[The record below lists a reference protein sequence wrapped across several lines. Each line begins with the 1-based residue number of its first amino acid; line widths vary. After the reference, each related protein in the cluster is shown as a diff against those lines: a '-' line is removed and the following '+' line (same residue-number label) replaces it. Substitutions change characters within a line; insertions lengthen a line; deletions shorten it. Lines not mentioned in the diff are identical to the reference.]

1 MNKKA
6 FTYII
11 LLAFSL
17 LLSTIVSGKLLY
29 IAPHLTIS
37 ASLLAYAFT
46 FLFTARLNEEMN
58 IDNTK
63 NILKKV
69 VIGTLIVYLFM
80 IVINSISGMTSTKE
94 ITESLRNF
102 FTPNKLAIKSISIY
116 YPNLINLISSILIF
130 YLTHNI
136 FSITFEITKDYTSK
150 TISFI
155 ISILISF
162 IIDQMIYISVI
173 SFMPL
178 YNESITLTNYIENLT
193 ASFIM
198 IIFTSVIM
206 TIIYSII
213 QKRSKNWCFFL
224 FTLLFFFRFIF
235 R

>member
-17 LLSTIVSGKLLY
+17 LLSIIVSGKLLY

-46 FLFTARLNEEMN
+46 FLFTARLNEETN

-69 VIGTLIVYLFM
+69 VIGTLIFYLFM

-94 ITESLRNF
+94 ITESLRNI
-102 FTPNKLAIKSISIY
+102 FTPNKLTIKSISIY

-155 ISILISF
+155 MSILISF

-173 SFMPL
+173 SFIPL

-213 QKRSKNWCFFL
+213 QKRSKN
-224 FTLLFFFRFIF
+224 
-235 R
+235 

>member
-1 MNKKA
+1 MNKKGL
-6 FTYII
+6 TYV
-11 LLAFSL
+11 L
-17 LLSTIVSGKLLY
+17 LLSFTFLLSIIISGKLLY

-46 FLFTARLNEEMN
+46 FLFTARLNEETN

-63 NILKKV
+63 NILKKF
-69 VIGTLIVYLFM
+69 VIGTLIFYLFM

-94 ITESLRNF
+94 VTESLRNI
-102 FTPNKLAIKSISIY
+102 FTPNKLAIKNISIY
-116 YPNLINLISSILIF
+116 YPNLISLISAVLIF

-155 ISILISF
+155 ISILVSF

-173 SFMPL
+173 SFIPL

-213 QKRSKNWCFFL
+213 QKRSKN
-224 FTLLFFFRFIF
+224 
-235 R
+235 

>member
-1 MNKKA
+1 MNKKGL
-6 FTYII
+6 TYV
-11 LLAFSL
+11 L
-17 LLSTIVSGKLLY
+17 LLGFTFLLSIIISGKLLY

-46 FLFTARLNEEMN
+46 FLFTARLNEETN

-69 VIGTLIVYLFM
+69 VIGTLIFYLFM

-94 ITESLRNF
+94 VTESLRNI
-102 FTPNKLAIKSISIY
+102 FTPNKLAIKSINIY
-116 YPNLINLISSILIF
+116 YPNLISLISAVLIF

-162 IIDQMIYISVI
+162 IIDQMIYISVTC
-173 SFMPL
+173 FLPL

-193 ASFIM
+193 ASFII

-206 TIIYSII
+206 TVIYSII
-213 QKRSKNWCFFL
+213 QKRSKN
-224 FTLLFFFRFIF
+224 
-235 R
+235 

>member
-1 MNKKA
+1 MNKKGL
-6 FTYII
+6 TYV
-11 LLAFSL
+11 L
-17 LLSTIVSGKLLY
+17 LLGFTFLLSIIISGKLLY

-37 ASLLAYAFT
+37 ASLLTYAFT
-46 FLFTARLNEEMN
+46 FLFTARLNEKTN

-69 VIGTLIVYLFM
+69 VIGTLIFYLFM
-80 IVINSISGMTSTKE
+80 IVVNSLSGMTSTKE
-94 ITESLRNF
+94 VTESLRNI
-102 FTPNKLAIKSISIY
+102 FTPNKLAIKNISIY
-116 YPNLINLISSILIF
+116 YPNLISLISAVLIF

-213 QKRSKNWCFFL
+213 QKRSKN
-224 FTLLFFFRFIF
+224 
-235 R
+235 

>member
-46 FLFTARLNEEMN
+46 FLFTARLNEETN

-69 VIGTLIVYLFM
+69 VIGTLIFYLFM

-94 ITESLRNF
+94 ITESLRNI
-102 FTPNKLAIKSISIY
+102 FTPNKLAIKNISIY
-116 YPNLINLISSILIF
+116 YPNLISLISAVLIF

-155 ISILISF
+155 ISILVSF

-173 SFMPL
+173 SFIPL

-213 QKRSKNWCFFL
+213 QKRSKN
-224 FTLLFFFRFIF
+224 
-235 R
+235 

>member
-37 ASLLAYAFT
+37 ASLLAYSFT
-46 FLFTARLNEEMN
+46 FLFTARLNEETN

-69 VIGTLIVYLFM
+69 VIGTLIFYLFM

-94 ITESLRNF
+94 ITESLRNI

-116 YPNLINLISSILIF
+116 YPNLISLISAVLIF

-173 SFMPL
+173 SFIPL

-213 QKRSKNWCFFL
+213 QKRSKN
-224 FTLLFFFRFIF
+224 
-235 R
+235 

>member
-1 MNKKA
+1 
-6 FTYII
+6 
-11 LLAFSL
+11 
-17 LLSTIVSGKLLY
+17 
-29 IAPHLTIS
+29 
-37 ASLLAYAFT
+37 
-46 FLFTARLNEEMN
+46 
-58 IDNTK
+58 
-63 NILKKV
+63 
-69 VIGTLIVYLFM
+69 M

-94 ITESLRNF
+94 ITESLRNI

-155 ISILISF
+155 MSILISF

-173 SFMPL
+173 SFIPL

-213 QKRSKNWCFFL
+213 QKRSKN
-224 FTLLFFFRFIF
+224 
-235 R
+235 

>member
-69 VIGTLIVYLFM
+69 VIGTLIFYLFM

-94 ITESLRNF
+94 ITESLRNI

-173 SFMPL
+173 SFIPL

-213 QKRSKNWCFFL
+213 QKRSKN
-224 FTLLFFFRFIF
+224 
-235 R
+235 

>member
-1 MNKKA
+1 MNKKVL
-6 FTYII
+6 TYII

-17 LLSTIVSGKLLY
+17 LLSIIVSGKLLY

-46 FLFTARLNEEMN
+46 FLFTARLNEETN

-63 NILKKV
+63 NVLKKI
-69 VIGTLIVYLFM
+69 VISILIFYLFM

-94 ITESLRNF
+94 VSESLRNI
-102 FTPNKLAIKSISIY
+102 FTPNRLAIKSISIY
-116 YPNLINLISSILIF
+116 YPNLISLISAVLIF

-162 IIDQMIYISVI
+162 IIDQMIYISVTC
-173 SFMPL
+173 FLPL
-178 YNESITLTNYIENLT
+178 YKESIKLTNYIENLT
-193 ASFIM
+193 ASFII

-206 TIIYSII
+206 TVIYSII
-213 QKRSKNWCFFL
+213 QKRSKN
-224 FTLLFFFRFIF
+224 
-235 R
+235 

>member
-1 MNKKA
+1 MNKND

-46 FLFTARLNEEMN
+46 FLFTARLNEETN

-69 VIGTLIVYLFM
+69 VIGTLIFYLFM
-80 IVINSISGMTSTKE
+80 IVVNSLSGMTSTKE
-94 ITESLRNF
+94 ITESLRNI

-155 ISILISF
+155 MSILISF

-173 SFMPL
+173 SFIPL

-213 QKRSKNWCFFL
+213 QKRSKN
-224 FTLLFFFRFIF
+224 
-235 R
+235 

>member
-1 MNKKA
+1 MNKKVL
-6 FTYII
+6 TYII

-17 LLSTIVSGKLLY
+17 LLSIIISGKLLY

-46 FLFTARLNEEMN
+46 FLFTAGLNEETN
-58 IDNTK
+58 INNTK
-63 NILKKV
+63 YIFKKIVIDIL
-69 VIGTLIVYLFM
+69 IFYLFM

-94 ITESLRNF
+94 VTESLRNI

-173 SFMPL
+173 SFIPL

-213 QKRSKNWCFFL
+213 QKRSKN
-224 FTLLFFFRFIF
+224 
-235 R
+235 

>member
-1 MNKKA
+1 MNKKVL
-6 FTYII
+6 TYII

-17 LLSTIVSGKLLY
+17 LLSIIVSDKLLY

-37 ASLLAYAFT
+37 DSLLAYAFT
-46 FLFTARLNEEMN
+46 FLFTAKLNEETN
-58 IDNTK
+58 INNTK
-63 NILKKV
+63 NILKKIV
-69 VIGTLIVYLFM
+69 SGILIFYLFM

-94 ITESLRNF
+94 VTESLRNI
-102 FTPNKLAIKSISIY
+102 FTPNKLAIKSINIY

-162 IIDQMIYISVI
+162 IIDQMIYISVT
-173 SFMPL
+173 SFIPL
-178 YNESITLTNYIENLT
+178 YKESIKLTNYIENLT
-193 ASFIM
+193 ASFI
-198 IIFTSVIM
+198 IIILTSVIM

-213 QKRSKNWCFFL
+213 QKRSKN
-224 FTLLFFFRFIF
+224 
-235 R
+235 

>member
-1 MNKKA
+1 MNKKV

-17 LLSTIVSGKLLY
+17 LLSIIISGKLLY

-46 FLFTARLNEEMN
+46 FLFTARLNEETN

-69 VIGTLIVYLFM
+69 VIGTLIFYLFM

-94 ITESLRNF
+94 ITESLRNI

-155 ISILISF
+155 ISIFISF

-173 SFMPL
+173 SFIPL

-213 QKRSKNWCFFL
+213 QKRSKN
-224 FTLLFFFRFIF
+224 
-235 R
+235 

>member
-1 MNKKA
+1 MNKKVL
-6 FTYII
+6 TYII

-17 LLSTIVSGKLLY
+17 LLSIIISGKLLY

-46 FLFTARLNEEMN
+46 FLFTAKLNEETN

-69 VIGTLIVYLFM
+69 VIGTLILYLFM
-80 IVINSISGMTSTKE
+80 IVVNSLSGMTSTKE
-94 ITESLRNF
+94 VTESLRNI
-102 FTPNKLAIKSISIY
+102 FTPNKLAIKSINIY
-116 YPNLINLISSILIF
+116 YPNLISLISAVLIF

-162 IIDQMIYISVI
+162 IIDQMIYISVT
-173 SFMPL
+173 SFIPL
-178 YNESITLTNYIENLT
+178 YKESIKLTNYIENLT
-193 ASFIM
+193 ASFIL
-198 IIFTSVIM
+198 IILTSVIM

-213 QKRSKNWCFFL
+213 QKRSKN
-224 FTLLFFFRFIF
+224 
-235 R
+235 

>member
-1 MNKKA
+1 MNKKVL
-6 FTYII
+6 TYII

-17 LLSTIVSGKLLY
+17 LLSIIISGKLLY

-46 FLFTARLNEEMN
+46 FLFTAKLNEETN
-58 IDNTK
+58 INNTK

-69 VIGTLIVYLFM
+69 VIGTLILYLFM
-80 IVINSISGMTSTKE
+80 IVVNSLSGMTSTKE
-94 ITESLRNF
+94 VTESLRNI

-162 IIDQMIYISVI
+162 IIDQMIYISVT
-173 SFMPL
+173 SFIPL
-178 YNESITLTNYIENLT
+178 YKESIKLTNYIENLT
-193 ASFIM
+193 ASFIL
-198 IIFTSVIM
+198 IILTSVIM

-213 QKRSKNWCFFL
+213 QKRSKNEVNP
-224 FTLLFFFRFIF
+224 
-235 R
+235 

>member
-1 MNKKA
+1 MNKKGL
-6 FTYII
+6 TYV
-11 LLAFSL
+11 L
-17 LLSTIVSGKLLY
+17 LLGFTFLLSIIIYGKLLY
-29 IAPHLTIS
+29 IAPHLAIS

-46 FLFTARLNEEMN
+46 FLFTARLNEETN

-69 VIGTLIVYLFM
+69 VIGTLIFYLFM
-80 IVINSISGMTSTKE
+80 IVINSLSGMTSTKE
-94 ITESLRNF
+94 ITESLRNI

-155 ISILISF
+155 MSILISF

-173 SFMPL
+173 SFIPL

-213 QKRSKNWCFFL
+213 QKRSKN
-224 FTLLFFFRFIF
+224 
-235 R
+235 

>member
-1 MNKKA
+1 MNKKGL
-6 FTYII
+6 TYV
-11 LLAFSL
+11 L
-17 LLSTIVSGKLLY
+17 LLGLTFLLSIIISGKLLY

-37 ASLLAYAFT
+37 ASLLTYAFT
-46 FLFTARLNEEMN
+46 FLFTARLNEETN

-69 VIGTLIVYLFM
+69 VIGTLIFYLFM

-94 ITESLRNF
+94 VTESLRNI
-102 FTPNKLAIKSISIY
+102 FTPNKLAIKGISIY
-116 YPNLINLISSILIF
+116 YPNLISLISSVLIF

-155 ISILISF
+155 ISILVSF

-173 SFMPL
+173 SFLPL

-213 QKRSKNWCFFL
+213 QKRSKN
-224 FTLLFFFRFIF
+224 
-235 R
+235 

>member
-46 FLFTARLNEEMN
+46 FLFTARLNEETN

-69 VIGTLIVYLFM
+69 VIGTLIFYLFM

-94 ITESLRNF
+94 ITESLRNI

-155 ISILISF
+155 ISIFISF

-173 SFMPL
+173 SFIPL

-213 QKRSKNWCFFL
+213 QKRSKN
-224 FTLLFFFRFIF
+224 
-235 R
+235 

>member
-1 MNKKA
+1 MNKKVI
-6 FTYII
+6 TYII

-17 LLSTIVSGKLLY
+17 LLSIIVSGKLLY

-46 FLFTARLNEEMN
+46 FLFTARLNEETN

-69 VIGTLIVYLFM
+69 VIGTLIFYLFM

-94 ITESLRNF
+94 ITESLRNI
-102 FTPNKLAIKSISIY
+102 FTPNKLTIKSISIY

-173 SFMPL
+173 SFIPL

-213 QKRSKNWCFFL
+213 QKRSKN
-224 FTLLFFFRFIF
+224 
-235 R
+235 

>member
-1 MNKKA
+1 MNKKGL
-6 FTYII
+6 TYV
-11 LLAFSL
+11 L
-17 LLSTIVSGKLLY
+17 LLGFTFLLSIIISGKLLY

-46 FLFTARLNEEMN
+46 FLFTARLNEETN
-58 IDNTK
+58 INNTK

-69 VIGTLIVYLFM
+69 VIGTLIFYLFM

-94 ITESLRNF
+94 ITESLRTI
-102 FTPNKLAIKSISIY
+102 FTPNKLAIKSINIY
-116 YPNLINLISSILIF
+116 YPNLISLISAVLIF

-155 ISILISF
+155 ISILVSF

-173 SFMPL
+173 SFLPL

-213 QKRSKNWCFFL
+213 QKRSKN
-224 FTLLFFFRFIF
+224 
-235 R
+235 

>member
-1 MNKKA
+1 MNKKGL
-6 FTYII
+6 TYV
-11 LLAFSL
+11 L
-17 LLSTIVSGKLLY
+17 LLSFTFLLSIIISGKLLY

-46 FLFTARLNEEMN
+46 FLFTARLNEETN

-69 VIGTLIVYLFM
+69 VIGTLIFYLFM

-94 ITESLRNF
+94 VTESLRNI
-102 FTPNKLAIKSISIY
+102 FTPNKLAIKNISIY
-116 YPNLINLISSILIF
+116 YPNLISLISAVLIF

-155 ISILISF
+155 ISILVSF

-173 SFMPL
+173 SFIPL

-213 QKRSKNWCFFL
+213 QKRSKN
-224 FTLLFFFRFIF
+224 
-235 R
+235 

>member
-1 MNKKA
+1 MNKKGL
-6 FTYII
+6 TYV
-11 LLAFSL
+11 L
-17 LLSTIVSGKLLY
+17 LLSFTFLLSIIISGKLLY

-46 FLFTARLNEEMN
+46 FLFTARLNGETN

-69 VIGTLIVYLFM
+69 VIGTLIFYLFM

-94 ITESLRNF
+94 VTESLRNI
-102 FTPNKLAIKSISIY
+102 FTPNKLAIKSINIY
-116 YPNLINLISSILIF
+116 YPNLISLISAILIF

-155 ISILISF
+155 ISILVSF

-173 SFMPL
+173 SFIPL

-213 QKRSKNWCFFL
+213 QKRSKNQ
-224 FTLLFFFRFIF
+224 
-235 R
+235 

>member
-69 VIGTLIVYLFM
+69 VIGTLIFYLFM

-94 ITESLRNF
+94 VTESLRNI

-213 QKRSKNWCFFL
+213 QKRSKN
-224 FTLLFFFRFIF
+224 
-235 R
+235 

>member
-37 ASLLAYAFT
+37 ASLLAYSFT
-46 FLFTARLNEEMN
+46 FLFTAKLNEETN

-69 VIGTLIVYLFM
+69 VIGTLILYLFM
-80 IVINSISGMTSTKE
+80 IVVNSLSGMTSTKE
-94 ITESLRNF
+94 VTESLRNI

-213 QKRSKNWCFFL
+213 QKRSKN
-224 FTLLFFFRFIF
+224 
-235 R
+235 

>member
-1 MNKKA
+1 MNKKV

-17 LLSTIVSGKLLY
+17 LLSIIIYGKLLY

-46 FLFTARLNEEMN
+46 FLFTARLNEETN

-69 VIGTLIVYLFM
+69 VIGTLIFYLFM

-94 ITESLRNF
+94 VTESLRNI

-155 ISILISF
+155 MSILISF

-173 SFMPL
+173 SFIPL

-213 QKRSKNWCFFL
+213 QKRSKN
-224 FTLLFFFRFIF
+224 
-235 R
+235 

>member
-46 FLFTARLNEEMN
+46 FLFTARLNEETN

-69 VIGTLIVYLFM
+69 VIGTLIFYLFM
-80 IVINSISGMTSTKE
+80 IVVNSLSGMTSTKE
-94 ITESLRNF
+94 VTESLRNI

-173 SFMPL
+173 SFIPL

-213 QKRSKNWCFFL
+213 QKRSKN
-224 FTLLFFFRFIF
+224 
-235 R
+235 

>member
-1 MNKKA
+1 MNKKVI
-6 FTYII
+6 TYII
-11 LLAFSL
+11 SLAFSL
-17 LLSTIVSGKLLY
+17 LLSIIVSGKLLY

-46 FLFTARLNEEMN
+46 FLFTARINEETN

-69 VIGTLIVYLFM
+69 VIGTLIFYLFM

-94 ITESLRNF
+94 ITESLRNI

-155 ISILISF
+155 MSILISF

-173 SFMPL
+173 SFIPL

-213 QKRSKNWCFFL
+213 QKRSKN
-224 FTLLFFFRFIF
+224 
-235 R
+235 

>member
-1 MNKKA
+1 MNKKGL
-6 FTYII
+6 TYV
-11 LLAFSL
+11 L
-17 LLSTIVSGKLLY
+17 LLGFTFLLSIIISGKLLY

-46 FLFTARLNEEMN
+46 FLFTARLNEETN

-69 VIGTLIVYLFM
+69 VIGTLIFYLFM

-94 ITESLRNF
+94 ITESLRNI
-102 FTPNKLAIKSISIY
+102 FTPNKLAIKNISIY
-116 YPNLINLISSILIF
+116 YPNLISLISAVLIF

-155 ISILISF
+155 ISILVSF

-173 SFMPL
+173 SFIPL

-213 QKRSKNWCFFL
+213 QKRSKN
-224 FTLLFFFRFIF
+224 
-235 R
+235 

>member
-46 FLFTARLNEEMN
+46 FLFTARLNEETN
-58 IDNTK
+58 INNTK
-63 NILKKV
+63 YIFKKIVIDIL
-69 VIGTLIVYLFM
+69 IFYLFM
-80 IVINSISGMTSTKE
+80 IVINSLSGMTSTKE
-94 ITESLRNF
+94 VTESLRNI
-102 FTPNKLAIKSISIY
+102 FTPNKLAIKCISIY

-155 ISILISF
+155 MSILISF

-173 SFMPL
+173 SFIPL

-213 QKRSKNWCFFL
+213 QKRSKN
-224 FTLLFFFRFIF
+224 
-235 R
+235 

>member
-1 MNKKA
+1 MNKKGL
-6 FTYII
+6 TYV
-11 LLAFSL
+11 L
-17 LLSTIVSGKLLY
+17 LLGFTFLLSIIISGKLLY

-46 FLFTARLNEEMN
+46 FLFTARLNEETN

-69 VIGTLIVYLFM
+69 VIGTLIFYLFM

-94 ITESLRNF
+94 ITESLRNI
-102 FTPNKLAIKSISIY
+102 FTPNKLAIKNISIY
-116 YPNLINLISSILIF
+116 YPNLIRLISAVLIF

-155 ISILISF
+155 ISILVSF

-173 SFMPL
+173 SFIPL

-213 QKRSKNWCFFL
+213 QKRSKN
-224 FTLLFFFRFIF
+224 
-235 R
+235 

>member
-46 FLFTARLNEEMN
+46 FLFTARLNEETN

-69 VIGTLIVYLFM
+69 VIGTLIFYLFM

-94 ITESLRNF
+94 ITESLRNI
-102 FTPNKLAIKSISIY
+102 FTPNKLTIKSISIY

-173 SFMPL
+173 SFIPL

-213 QKRSKNWCFFL
+213 QKRSKN
-224 FTLLFFFRFIF
+224 
-235 R
+235 

>member
-1 MNKKA
+1 MNKKGL
-6 FTYII
+6 TYV
-11 LLAFSL
+11 L
-17 LLSTIVSGKLLY
+17 LLGFTFLLSIIIAGKLLY

-46 FLFTARLNEEMN
+46 FLFTARLNEETN
-58 IDNTK
+58 INNTK

-69 VIGTLIVYLFM
+69 VIGTLIFYLFM

-94 ITESLRNF
+94 ITESLRNI
-102 FTPNKLAIKSISIY
+102 FTPNKLAIKSINIY
-116 YPNLINLISSILIF
+116 YPNLISLISAVLIF

-155 ISILISF
+155 ISILVSF

-173 SFMPL
+173 SFIPL

-213 QKRSKNWCFFL
+213 QKRSKN
-224 FTLLFFFRFIF
+224 
-235 R
+235 

>member
-46 FLFTARLNEEMN
+46 FLFTARLNEETN

-69 VIGTLIVYLFM
+69 VIGTLIFYLFM

-94 ITESLRNF
+94 ITESLRKI

-155 ISILISF
+155 ISIFISF

-173 SFMPL
+173 SFIPL

-213 QKRSKNWCFFL
+213 QKRSKN
-224 FTLLFFFRFIF
+224 
-235 R
+235 

>member
-1 MNKKA
+1 MNKKGL
-6 FTYII
+6 TYV
-11 LLAFSL
+11 L
-17 LLSTIVSGKLLY
+17 LLGFTFLLSIIVSGKLLY

-37 ASLLAYAFT
+37 ASLLAYALT

-69 VIGTLIVYLFM
+69 VIGTLIFYLFM
-80 IVINSISGMTSTKE
+80 IVVISISGMTSTKE
-94 ITESLRNF
+94 VTESLRNI

-213 QKRSKNWCFFL
+213 QKRSKN
-224 FTLLFFFRFIF
+224 
-235 R
+235 

>member
-46 FLFTARLNEEMN
+46 FLFTARLNEETN

-69 VIGTLIVYLFM
+69 VIGTLIFYLFM

-94 ITESLRNF
+94 ITESLRNI
-102 FTPNKLAIKSISIY
+102 FTPNKLAIKSINIY
-116 YPNLINLISSILIF
+116 YTNLINLISYILIF

-155 ISILISF
+155 MSILISF

-173 SFMPL
+173 SFIPL

-213 QKRSKNWCFFL
+213 QKRSKN
-224 FTLLFFFRFIF
+224 
-235 R
+235 